1 MSTQISMEDA
11 VSLLVNPQE
20 DNPPAE
26 TLQADDDDV
35 SQDSQADDVV
45 EDAAF
50 DAEESEEQFADDDD
64 ADEVEPELLDD
75 SIEVTIDGKV
85 EKVTRDEAA
94 KGYQRQADYS
104 RKTMELAK
112 QRKAVE
118 AEAQKITAEREQYAQ
133 ALQLIQSQLSAEEQP
148 DWNRLKDEDPFEYM
162 VQKDAWRDKQ
172 ERLTQ
177 VQAEQSRLQQQ
188 QMAEQ
193 QQAMQREVATQRDVL
208 LERIP
213 AWRDQKVAETEKA
226 AVVAYAKSSGF
237 SDDEISNV
245 VDARAVEL
253 LHKAWEFDQLMKD
266 QKVDA
271 KRVKNAPKAAKGGQP
286 VTKKQRTSRRR
297 QAAFDKLKTSGKID
311 DAVNLLLLKE

>member
-20 DNPPAE
+20 DNPPVE

-45 EDAAF
+45 ENAAF
-50 DAEESEEQFADDDD
+50 DAEEGEEQFADDDD

-85 EKVTRDEAA
+85 EKVTRNEAA

-172 ERLTQ
+172 ERLAQ

-193 QQAMQREVATQRDVL
+193 QQAMQREIA
-208 LERIP
+208 IP
-213 AWRDQKVAETEKA
+213 SWRDQKVAETEKA

-253 LHKAWEFDQLMKD
+253 LHKAWKFDQLMKD